1 MTIQHTA
8 LHERHLSADGHMVD
22 FAGFRMPT
30 YYTSIVEEHK
40 AVRARGGVFD
50 VSHMGEFFV
59 SGPDAESFLNRMT
72 VNNVTKLVDGQVQ
85 YSAMMTP
92 EGGIVDDL
100 LVHRIDQEHF
110 MLVVNASNRQKDF
123 DWLMKH
129 IQGDVQ
135 LVDRSDEYSLLAVQG
150 RDAYEL
156 VVQLADQD
164 LSGLEYYNFVPEGS
178 MQGIPMIIAR
188 TGYTGERGFELYVRN
203 EDALRLWDL
212 LFSKGEGWLKPIGL
226 GARDSLRLEMKFAL
240 YGNDI
245 DMSTSTIE
253 ANLAWITR
261 HRKKVDF
268 LGKEVVLRH
277 RNEGV
282 DRLLV
287 GFELLDRGIPRHG
300 YECYLGDEKVGEVT
314 SGIMSPM
321 LNKPIGMAYLK
332 PPHCE
337 EGAEFEV
344 EVRGRRLKARVVP
357 VPFVQ
362 LEVPAR

>member
-1 MTIQHTA
+1 
-8 LHERHLSADGHMVD
+8 
-22 FAGFRMPT
+22 
-30 YYTSIVEEHK
+30 
-40 AVRARGGVFD
+40 
-50 VSHMGEFFV
+50 
-59 SGPDAESFLNRMT
+59 MT

-188 TGYTGERGFELYVRN
+188 TRLYWR
-203 EDALRLWDL
+203 ARL
-212 LFSKGEGWLKPIGL
+212 
-226 GARDSLRLEMKFAL
+226 
-240 YGNDI
+240 
-245 DMSTSTIE
+245 
-253 ANLAWITR
+253 
-261 HRKKVDF
+261 
-268 LGKEVVLRH
+268 
-277 RNEGV
+277 
-282 DRLLV
+282 
-287 GFELLDRGIPRHG
+287 
-300 YECYLGDEKVGEVT
+300 
-314 SGIMSPM
+314 
-321 LNKPIGMAYLK
+321 
-332 PPHCE
+332 
-337 EGAEFEV
+337 
-344 EVRGRRLKARVVP
+344 
-357 VPFVQ
+357 
-362 LEVPAR
+362 

>member
-1 MTIQHTA
+1 
-8 LHERHLSADGHMVD
+8 
-22 FAGFRMPT
+22 MP
-30 YYTSIVEEHK
+30 
-40 AVRARGGVFD
+40 
-50 VSHMGEFFV
+50 
-59 SGPDAESFLNRMT
+59 
-72 VNNVTKLVDGQVQ
+72 
-85 YSAMMTP
+85 
-92 EGGIVDDL
+92 
-100 LVHRIDQEHF
+100 
-110 MLVVNASNRQKDF
+110 
-123 DWLMKH
+123 
-129 IQGDVQ
+129 
-135 LVDRSDEYSLLAVQG
+135 
-150 RDAYEL
+150 
-156 VVQLADQD
+156 
-164 LSGLEYYNFVPEGS
+164 VP
-178 MQGIPMIIAR
+178 
-188 TGYTGERGFELYVRN
+188 GYTGERGFELYVRN